1 MSCMCVCLPAGAA
14 PPLVVSL
21 NRNNE
26 WSVVLRLRTA
36 HTRWSYLL
44 TRQPSTQEHH
54 AHCQVFKPNSNR
66 VSYLRCTCKR
76 CSPSQDFRLDC
87 RKCTH
92 VGAENVALAFRPER
106 PSALHKAS
114 LGLSQPARH
123 RRSKE
128 NHVLPFVELSIQ
140 RRQHVVLALK
150 AALQLYER

>member
-1 MSCMCVCLPAGAA
+1 M
-14 PPLVVSL
+14 
-21 NRNNE
+21 
-26 WSVVLRLRTA
+26 
-36 HTRWSYLL
+36 HT
-44 TRQPSTQEHH
+44 
-54 AHCQVFKPNSNR
+54 QVFKPNSNR

-128 NHVLPFVELSIQ
+128 NHVLPFDELSIQ